1 MERNIEC
8 KKCGCNIPYKP
19 LGANF
24 IIFCP
29 DCKKMMFL
37 ECEYGYGPVTPC
49 NLYYRDKVVGNIC
62 RDAKNNYILNS
73 SLFLVKVYLKSRYLD
88 ALYEA
93 IDIVQKLI

>member
-1 MERNIEC
+1 MGQNIEC
-8 KKCGCNIPYKP
+8 KKCVCSISYKP
-19 LGANF
+19 LWANF

-29 DCKKMMFL
+29 DCKEMMFW

-49 NLYYRDKVVGNIC
+49 NLYYRDKVVGDIC
-62 RDAKNNYILNS
+62 TDEKNNYILNS
-73 SLFLVKVYLKSRYLD
+73 SLLHVKVYLKSRYLD